1 MIACHYAGMWN
12 RAPLALAAGLFI
24 LGAAGLLAT
33 AADPWETTAYLGIG
47 RSEPTAAP
55 PDMRSVQAPI
65 LPGTLPLAAPT
76 VIATVEE
83 RVERP
88 EPAATA
94 APPTVIPTPTPR
106 PPLFIG
112 AVASDEA
119 HELATPTPGTMRAIM
134 VGRDDGEPTPE
145 ASETSVEGS
154 STAQATPEA
163 SVTPTPEPT
172 SAASH

>member
-1 MIACHYAGMWN
+1 MWN

-76 VIATVEE
+76 VTATAEE
-83 RVERP
+83 RAERA
-88 EPAATA
+88 EPSAAAA
-94 APPTVIPTPTPR
+94 APTAVPTPTPR

-112 AVASDEA
+112 AVAADEA
-119 HELATPTPGTMRAIM
+119 HELATPTPGPMRAIM
-134 VGRDDGEPTPE
+134 VGRDDGEPSPE
-145 ASETSVEGS
+145 ASETPTEGTP
-154 STAQATPEA
+154 TAEATPEPSGTPTPDATPEA
-163 SVTPTPEPT
+163 GG
-172 SAASH
+172 

>member
-1 MIACHYAGMWN
+1 MWN

-76 VIATVEE
+76 VTATPEE
-83 RVERP
+83 HADRAEPSVP
-88 EPAATA
+88 PAA
-94 APPTVIPTPTPR
+94 PTSIPTPTPR

-112 AVASDEA
+112 AVAADEA
-119 HELATPTPGTMRAIM
+119 HELATPTPGPLHAIM
-134 VGRDDGEPTPE
+134 VGRDDGDPTPE
-145 ASETSVEGS
+145 ASETPVDGTP
-154 STAQATPEA
+154 TAEATPAA
-163 SVTPTPEPT
+163 SNTPTPEAT
-172 SAASH
+172 STSGD

>member
-1 MIACHYAGMWN
+1 MWN

-76 VIATVEE
+76 VTATPEE
-83 RVERP
+83 RMERV
-88 EPAATA
+88 EPAATTV
-94 APPTVIPTPTPR
+94 PPTAIPTPTPR

-112 AVASDEA
+112 AVAADEA
-119 HELATPTPGTMRAIM
+119 HELATPTPGPMRAIM
-134 VGRDDGEPTPE
+134 VGRDDGEPTPD
-145 ASETSVEGS
+145 ASETPVES
-154 STAQATPEA
+154 SPTAEPTPEA
-163 SVTPTPEPT
+163 SGTPAPEAT
-172 SAASH
+172 SNAGD